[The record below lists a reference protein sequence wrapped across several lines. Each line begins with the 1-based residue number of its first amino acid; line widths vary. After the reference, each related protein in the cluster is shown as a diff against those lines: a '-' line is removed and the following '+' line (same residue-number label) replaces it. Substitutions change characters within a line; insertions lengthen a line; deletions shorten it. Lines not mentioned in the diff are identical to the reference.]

1 MVNNIRKLTPGDSL
15 VKERSDKFV
24 CDTSVIFNGLILDLI
39 EDGELGEE
47 PEILIPNIVIAEIEY
62 RTNIHKEIGFF
73 GLNVLKSLRE
83 LNAENKIKLEIVGNR
98 PTREEIKMA
107 PGGELDAL
115 IRETTLKNNAVLIT
129 ADRIQGDV
137 GIFEGLDV
145 FYVKERGIHKTKEP
159 LSLKLL
165 DYFDDKTMSVHLKRN
180 LPAYAKRGSPGNWG
194 LEKIDNDVITPKL
207 IEDIALEV
215 IENVREDDHS
225 FIEIEK
231 IGAVVAQ
238 LREFRIVIT
247 RPPFSNDVE
256 ITAVRPLVSLKLS
269 DYSIDAKLQNR
280 LETAEGI
287 LVCGSPGA
295 GKSTFCAALA
305 NFYLSQN
312 KVVKTLESVRDLQVS
327 PEITQYTKLEGS
339 LENSADI
346 LLLVRPDFTIFDEV
360 RTTKDFEV
368 YADFRLSGVGM
379 VGVVHSSS
387 AIDALQR
394 FMGRIE
400 LGMLP
405 SIIDTIIF
413 IEGGD
418 ISAVLVIKMTVK
430 VPSGF
435 RDKDLAR
442 PVVEVRDYKTRKL
455 EFEIYSF
462 GQDIV
467 INPIAPKKSKFSPDQ
482 YADLSTYRTRKS
494 KKERINLDL
503 EVGKDRIILRAA
515 PMYASQN
522 IIIFA
527 NQEEIFT
534 GSLSRKSEINL
545 SLFNKEG
552 RRILKEIDRNK
563 DIYARKK

>member
-1 MVNNIRKLTPGDSL
+1 MQ
-15 VKERSDKFV
+15 DKFL
-24 CDTSVIFNGLILDLI
+24 CDTSVIFNGQILDLI
-39 EDGELGEE
+39 QDGELGEK
-47 PEILIPNIVIAEIEY
+47 PEIIICNIVVAEVEY
-62 RTNIHKEIGFF
+62 RTNIQKEIGFL
-73 GLNVLKSLRE
+73 GLNVLKELRKFHNE
-83 LNAENKIKLEIVGNR
+83 KMIDLLIVGRR
-98 PTREEIKMA
+98 PTREEIKLA
-107 PGGELDAL
+107 QGGELDAL
-115 IRETTLKNNAVLIT
+115 IREETRQNNAILIT

-145 FYVKERGIHKTKEP
+145 FYVKERGIHRPQEP

-165 DYFDDKTMSVHLKRN
+165 DYFDDKTMSVHLKNN
-180 LPAYAKRGSPGNWG
+180 LPAYAKRGSPGNWL
-194 LEKIDNDVITPKL
+194 LEKINNESITPKL
-207 IEDIALEV
+207 IEDIALEIV
-215 IENVREDDHS
+215 EHVREDDHS

-231 IGAVVAQ
+231 MGAVVAQ

-256 ITAVRPLVSLKLS
+256 ITAVRPLVNLKLS
-269 DYSIDAKLQNR
+269 DYSIDVKLQKR
-280 LETAEGI
+280 LQKAEGI

-305 NFYLSQN
+305 NHYLTQN
-312 KVVKTLESVRDLQVS
+312 KVVKTLESVRDLQVR
-327 PEITQYTKLEGS
+327 PEITQYTKLEGN

-360 RTTKDFEV
+360 RTTKDFEI

-387 AIDALQR
+387 AIDAIRR
-394 FMGRIE
+394 FIGRIE

-418 ISAVLVIKMTVK
+418 ISSVLIIKMTVK
-430 VPSGF
+430 VPSGL
-435 RDKDLAR
+435 RDRDLAR

-467 INPIAPKKSKFSPDQ
+467 INPIAPKKSKFKPDQ
-482 YADLSTYRTRKS
+482 YTDLSTYRTRKP
-494 KKERINLDL
+494 KKERINLNL
-503 EVGKDRIILRAA
+503 EVKKDSIILTAA

-545 SLFNKEG
+545 SLSNKEG

-563 DIYARKK
+563 DIYARIK

>member
-1 MVNNIRKLTPGDSL
+1 MG
-15 VKERSDKFV
+15 DKFV
-24 CDTSVIFNGLILDLI
+24 CDTSVIFSGVILDLI
-39 EDGELGEE
+39 ENGELGEE

-62 RTNIHKEIGFF
+62 RTNIHKEIGFL
-73 GLNVLKSLRE
+73 GLNVLKTLRE
-83 LNAENKIKLEIVGNR
+83 FNEENKIKLKIVGSR

-115 IRETTLKNNAVLIT
+115 IRETTLRNNAVLIT

-137 GIFEGLDV
+137 GIFEGLEV
-145 FYVKERGIHKTKEP
+145 FFVKESGFHRPKEA

-165 DYFDDKTMSVHLKRN
+165 EYFDDKTMSIHLKKK
-180 LPAYAKRGSPGNWG
+180 LPAYAKRGSPGNWQ
-194 LEKIDNDVITPKL
+194 LEKINNEIISAKL
-207 IEDIALEV
+207 IEDIALEI
-215 IENVREDDHS
+215 IENVREDEHS

-231 IGAVVAQ
+231 MGAVVAQ

-247 RPPFSNDVE
+247 RPPFSNEVE
-256 ITAVRPLVSLKLS
+256 ITAVRPLVNLKLS
-269 DYSIDAKLQNR
+269 DYSIDAKLQRR
-280 LETAEGI
+280 LGKAEGI

-305 NFYLSQN
+305 NYYLKQN
-312 KVVKTLESVRDLQVS
+312 KVVKTLESVRDLQVR

-360 RTTKDFEV
+360 RTTKDFEI

-387 AIDALQR
+387 AIDAIQR
-394 FMGRIE
+394 FIGRIE

-418 ISAVLVIKMTVK
+418 ISTVLIIKMTVK

-467 INPIAPKKSKFSPDQ
+467 INPIGPKKTKFKPNQFS
-482 YADLSTYRTRKS
+482 DLSSYRKNKT

-503 EVGKDRIILRAA
+503 EIRKDRVILKAA

-527 NQEEIFT
+527 NQEEVFT
-534 GSLSRKSEINL
+534 GSLSRKGEINL
-545 SLFNKEG
+545 LLSNKEG
-552 RRILKEIDRNK
+552 RRLLKEIDRNK
-563 DIYARKK
+563 DIYAIIK

>member
-1 MVNNIRKLTPGDSL
+1 MP
-15 VKERSDKFV
+15 DKFL
-24 CDTSVIFNGLILDLI
+24 CDTSIIFNGLIIDLI
-39 EDGELGEE
+39 EHGELGEN
-47 PEILIPNIVIAEIEY
+47 PEILISNIVVAEIEY

-73 GLNVLKSLRE
+73 GLNVLKKLRQ
-83 LNAENKIKLEIVGNR
+83 LHAENKIKLQIVGSR

-115 IRETTLKNNAVLIT
+115 IRESALKNDAVLIT

-137 GIFEGLDV
+137 GIFEGLEV
-145 FYVKERGIHKTKEP
+145 MSVKERRAPKSMEP
-159 LSLKLL
+159 LTLKLL
-165 DYFDDKTMSVHLKRN
+165 DFFDEKTMSVHLKKN
-180 LPAYAKRGSPGNWG
+180 LPPYAKKGGPGNWH
-194 LEKIDNDVITPKL
+194 LVKIDQDSISSKL
-207 IEDIALEV
+207 IEEIALEI
-215 IENVREDDHS
+215 IESVREDDHS

-231 IGAVVAQ
+231 RGAVVAQ

-256 ITAVRPLVSLKLS
+256 ITAVRPLVSLELS
-269 DYSIDAKLQNR
+269 DYSIDAKLQRR
-280 LETAEGI
+280 LQKAEGI

-305 NFYLSQN
+305 NYYLSQN
-312 KVVKTLESVRDLQVS
+312 KVVKTLESVRDLQVR

-387 AIDALQR
+387 AVDAVQR
-394 FMGRIE
+394 FIGRIE

-418 ISAVLVIKMTVK
+418 ISSVLVIKMTVK

-435 RDKDLAR
+435 RDRDLAR
-442 PVVEVRDYKTRKL
+442 PVVEVRDYKSGQL

-467 INPIAPKKSKFSPDQ
+467 INPIKPKKPRYNPDE
-482 YADLSTYRTRKS
+482 YRDLSSYRKS
-494 KKERINLDL
+494 KSKAEQINLDI
-503 EVGKDRIILRAA
+503 EVKKDRITLRAS
-515 PMYASQN
+515 PKYASQN
-522 IIIFA
+522 IRIFA

-545 SLFNKEG
+545 SLSNKEG
-552 RRILKEIDRNK
+552 RKILKEFDRNK
-563 DIYARKK
+563 NIYAKIK